1 MPPPPTS
8 SPPQPPTPP
17 ACSPPP
23 MTSTMRRSRWAHHFG
38 RGWSRPRCPPEA
50 WRDLLERQPLSVEY
64 GGLAGLSDR
73 TEGGAEPGRD
83 AGIRERTGNE
93 PQIACARLLA
103 PAGRKDPAEPLQQ
116 RR

>member
-64 GGLAGLSDR
+64 GGLAGLSPP
-73 TEGGAEPGRD
+73 TEGGAEPGPAARNW
-83 AGIRERTGNE
+83 GRSGNE
-93 PQIACARLLA
+93 APIHWAPRLA
-103 PAGRKDPAEPLQQ
+103 PPGPNYPAPPF
-116 RR
+116 